1 MKQFI
6 YKYKSYFIG
15 STIALGVILLDQ
27 LTKWLTRLYIPNQ
40 YGSFNE
46 PALKIIPNFFHLVE
60 HHNFGVSWSS
70 FENNVFV
77 LYVVPI
83 IALTAFGYL
92 FTKADFKSK
101 KFYSIGLALMIAGT
115 IGNFIDRLSFGYVID
130 FLQFIF
136 GSYVYPTFNVADMSL
151 VTGVI
156 MFAIDILFFE
166 DIRNKKAQT
175 ESDPTEEHEN
185 NNNN

>member
-1 MKQFI
+1 
-6 YKYKSYFIG
+6 
-15 STIALGVILLDQ
+15 
-27 LTKWLTRLYIPNQ
+27 
-40 YGSFNE
+40 
-46 PALKIIPNFFHLVE
+46 
-60 HHNFGVSWSS
+60 
-70 FENNVFV
+70 
-77 LYVVPI
+77 
-83 IALTAFGYL
+83 
-92 FTKADFKSK
+92 
-101 KFYSIGLALMIAGT
+101 MIAGT